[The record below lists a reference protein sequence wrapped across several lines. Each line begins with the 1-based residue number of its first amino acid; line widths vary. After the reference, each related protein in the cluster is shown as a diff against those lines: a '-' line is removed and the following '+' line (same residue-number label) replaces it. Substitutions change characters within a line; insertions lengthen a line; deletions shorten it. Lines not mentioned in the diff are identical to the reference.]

1 MMSFSFTCLPFLFCF
16 HHVLLSNFRMSLMIE
31 TYKDWGHDFFF
42 VFYLFERF
50 LYAISETFDACPA
63 K

>member
-1 MMSFSFTCLPFLFCF
+1 MLSFSFMCLSFCF
-16 HHVLLSNFRMSLMIE
+16 HHVLLSNPKMSLMIE
-31 TYKDWGHDFFF
+31 TYKDWGHDLFF
-42 VFYLFERF
+42 VFCLFERF